1 MTPVDPAERW
11 WSEHE
16 VPPGPAAP
24 RGAYLPVVVQ
34 GEFAYVSGQ
43 LPFREGKLSAEGL
56 VDEEVSV
63 SVAQAAARQCA
74 LNALAAL
81 RAEVVSLSR
90 VRQVLR
96 VGVYVASSPRFTSQ
110 PQVANGASELLQEVL
125 GERGRHSRVALGAN
139 RLPLNTPVEV
149 ELVAA
154 LTSLPGP

>member
-1 MTPVDPAERW
+1 MATIDPAERW

-43 LPFREGKLSAEGL
+43 LPLREGKLLVEGL
-56 VDEEVSV
+56 VDEEVGMPE
-63 SVAQAAARQCA
+63 AQAAARQCA

-81 RAEVVSLSR
+81 RAEIGSLSR
-90 VRQVLR
+90 VRHLLR
-96 VGVYVASSPRFTSQ
+96 VGVYVASSPRFTAQ
-110 PQVANGASELLQEVL
+110 PRVANGASELFQEVL
-125 GERGRHSRVALGAN
+125 GERGQHSRVALGAG

-154 LTSLPGP
+154 VTARPAP